1 MQPLQRSEYCLSNNI
16 QEVYSNFKMHRKNS
30 INPVQ
35 ILNVESIVF
44 LFFLSLLNN
53 KV

>member
-16 QEVYSNFKMHRKNS
+16 QELHFNSHQKNAQQE
-30 INPVQ
+30 IIIPVQ
-35 ILNVESIVF
+35 ISTQGSIIF
-44 LFFLSLLNN
+44 CLLNN